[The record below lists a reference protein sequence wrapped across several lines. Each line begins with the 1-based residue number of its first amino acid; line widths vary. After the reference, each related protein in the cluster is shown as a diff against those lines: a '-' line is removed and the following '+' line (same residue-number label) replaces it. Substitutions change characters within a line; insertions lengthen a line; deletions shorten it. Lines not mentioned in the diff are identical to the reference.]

1 MSDTQHNTEVLD
13 LPSKGWFYPQTS
25 PLSKGSIEI
34 RYMGAREEDILTS
47 TGLVKKGVAIDMV
60 LKNVLVSPVNYD
72 DLLIGDK
79 NALMIATRVLGY
91 GKNYDVEVTCPIC
104 ENKQKVTI
112 DLAKL
117 EHKEVNVEQW
127 PQGVNEFSFELPIS
141 HHKITFRF
149 LCSKDETEV
158 TSELTAI
165 KKIQTEYTPDL
176 STRMKK
182 MITSVDGDRTLG
194 RIAKFVDSTNP
205 TELVAGDSL
214 ALRRY
219 VNKMQPGIDMEF
231 DFKCSNKEC
240 AFEDRLTVPLSV
252 EFFWPS
258 GK

>member
-13 LPSKGWFYPQTS
+13 LPSKGWFYPQTN

-60 LKNVLVSPVNYD
+60 LKNVLVSSVNYD

-91 GKNYDVEVTCPIC
+91 GKNYEVEVTCPLC

-112 DLAKL
+112 DLSKL

-127 PQGVNEFSFELPIS
+127 PQGTNEFSFELPMS
-141 HHKITFRF
+141 HHNVTFKF

-158 TSELTAI
+158 SSELTAI

-194 RIAKFVDSTNP
+194 SIVKLVDSDI
-205 TELVAGDSL
+205 VAGDSL

-219 VNKMQPGIDMEF
+219 VNSIQPGIDMNF
-231 DFKCSNKEC
+231 SFKCSNKEC
-240 AFEDRLTVPLSV
+240 AFEDSLAVPLTV

>member
-13 LPSKGWFYPQTS
+13 LPSKGWFYPSTS

-91 GKNYDVEVTCPIC
+91 GKDYQVEVTCPVC
-104 ENKQKVTI
+104 ETKQNVTI

-127 PQGVNEFSFELPIS
+127 PQGVNEFSFTLPLS
-141 HHKITFRF
+141 KHKLTFRF

-158 TSELTAI
+158 DSELKAM
-165 KKIQTEYTPDL
+165 KKMQTQYTPDL

-194 RIAKFVDSTNP
+194 RINKLVDS
-205 TELVAGDSL
+205 EIVAGDSL

-219 VNKMQPGIDMEF
+219 VNSIQPGVNMEF
-231 DFKCSNKEC
+231 GFKCTNQEC
-240 AFEDRLTVPLSV
+240 AFEDTLAVPLTV

>member
-1 MSDTQHNTEVLD
+1 MSDTQHNTEILD
-13 LPSKGWFYPQTS
+13 LPSKGWFYPAEN
-25 PLSKGSIEI
+25 PLSSGTIEI

-60 LKNVLVSPVNYD
+60 LKNVLVSQVNYD

-91 GKNYDVEVTCPIC
+91 GKNYDVEVTCPVC
-104 ENKQKVTI
+104 EAKQKITI

-127 PQGVNEFSFELPIS
+127 PQGVNEFSFTLPIS
-141 HHKITFRF
+141 NHKVTFRF

-158 TSELTAI
+158 SSELTAI

-194 RIAKFVDSTNP
+194 RINKLVDS
-205 TELVAGDSL
+205 EIIAGDSL

-219 VNKMQPGIDMEF
+219 VNSIQPGIDMNF
-231 DFKCSNKEC
+231 SFKCSNKEC
-240 AFEDRLTVPLSV
+240 AFEDTLGVPLTV